1 MGVVSAKERPNGG
14 GENLLQVMKILK
26 VGVIHN
32 LFEVV
37 VNEEVPESVEVR
49 KGGKGRQKS
58 QQQAVGPEY

>member
-1 MGVVSAKERPNGG
+1 
-14 GENLLQVMKILK
+14 MKILK

-37 VNEEVPESVEVR
+37 VNEKVPESIEVR
-49 KGGKGRQKS
+49 NGGKGRQKS

>member
-1 MGVVSAKERPNGG
+1 MGVVSAQERPNRG

-32 LFEVV
+32 LIGVV
-37 VNEEVPESVEVR
+37 VNEKVMESIEVR
-49 KGGKGRQKS
+49 QGGKDRQKS

>member
-1 MGVVSAKERPNGG
+1 MGVVSAQERPNRG

-32 LFEVV
+32 LIGIV
-37 VNEEVPESVEVR
+37 VNEKVMESIEVR
-49 KGGKGRQKS
+49 QGGKDRQKS

>member
-1 MGVVSAKERPNGG
+1 MGVVSAKERPNRR

-32 LFEVV
+32 LKGVV
-37 VNEEVPESVEVR
+37 VNEKVTESIEVR
-49 KGGKGRQKS
+49 NDGKGRQKS